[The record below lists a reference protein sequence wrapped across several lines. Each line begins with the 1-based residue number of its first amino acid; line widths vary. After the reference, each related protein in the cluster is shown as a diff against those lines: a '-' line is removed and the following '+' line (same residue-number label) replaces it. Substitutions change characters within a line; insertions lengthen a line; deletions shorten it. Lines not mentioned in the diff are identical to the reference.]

1 MTSITSLLY
10 ATLKRNPTHGL
21 ALKAAM
27 QTTSNSPRLFT
38 PTAYP
43 DQLLPPESL
52 SPKFGNSDTCHVGCE
67 FDWDDAIGRCTL
79 DSLVGGGSK
88 SAGSDN
94 TADETDDNVD
104 CCSDCTCQPECI
116 LGVGALAARSIHSC
130 REHSHKN
137 DGGAMNVTALAVY
150 NVGESHCTDSL
161 MFLRR
166 GHVEGTLCQGQ
177 ELTSD

>member
-1 MTSITSLLY
+1 M
-10 ATLKRNPTHGL
+10 GDG
-21 ALKAAM
+21 
-27 QTTSNSPRLFT
+27 SN
-38 PTAYP
+38 
-43 DQLLPPESL
+43 
-52 SPKFGNSDTCHVGCE
+52 
-67 FDWDDAIGRCTL
+67 
-79 DSLVGGGSK
+79 

-177 ELTSD
+177 ELTSDRDRDRDDD